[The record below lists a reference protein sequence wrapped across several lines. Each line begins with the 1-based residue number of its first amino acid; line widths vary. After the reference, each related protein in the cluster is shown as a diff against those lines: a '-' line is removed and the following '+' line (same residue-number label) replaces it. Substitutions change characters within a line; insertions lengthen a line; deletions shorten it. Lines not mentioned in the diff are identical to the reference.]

1 MSRDDRRRALRALR
15 SRRTGRKTR
24 LAAAWGVCAWG
35 LAACGASASK
45 VAQAGDTV
53 AVASSAAAFR
63 VVPVA
68 DHIRSPLSMA
78 FLPNG
83 DLLVT
88 EKEGAL
94 RRVVNGVVSP
104 TSISGVPRVSSG
116 GQGGLHEVAVHPEFA
131 VNKLVYLAYAK
142 ETDGGRATTALAR
155 GRLEGDALVGVQ
167 ELFVAQTNSSA
178 GQHFGGRIAFDGAG
192 HLFLSVGDRGAS
204 PSGDLERHPAQDRS
218 NHQGTIV
225 RLTLDGAVP
234 PDNPFVN
241 TPGVLPEIWSYGHRN
256 PQGLVYDATSGTLWA
271 TEHGPRG
278 GDELNVVMPGR
289 NYGWPVITF
298 GRNYSGTS
306 ITRDTARAGMEQPV
320 TYWVP
325 SIATSG
331 LLRYTGDA
339 FPSWRGNLFV
349 GGLAGEQLARV
360 TVNSTTKTA
369 EETLLRGVVGRI
381 RDVRQGPDGFIY
393 LALDRDGGPG
403 TIVRLEPTR

>member
-1 MSRDDRRRALRALR
+1 MSRRAARRVA
-15 SRRTGRKTR
+15 TTVG
-24 LAAAWGVCAWG
+24 G
-35 LAACGASASK
+35 LLLVACSAACSASSGT
-45 VAQAGDTV
+45 ARGGDTV
-53 AVASSAAAFR
+53 AITSASQSFR

-68 DHIRSPLSMA
+68 DDIRSPLSMA

-83 DLLVT
+83 DLLVA

-94 RRVVNGVVSP
+94 RRVVNGEVSP
-104 TSISGVPRVSSG
+104 TAIGGVPRVYSS
-116 GQGGLHEVAVHPEFA
+116 GQGGLHEVALHPAFA
-131 VNKLVYLAYAK
+131 SNNLVYLAYAK
-142 ETDGGRATTALAR
+142 ETGGGRATTALAR
-155 GRLEGDALVGVQ
+155 GRLEGDALVDVQ

-225 RLTLDGAVP
+225 RLRDDGSVP
-234 PDNPFVN
+234 ADNPFVGQA
-241 TPGVLPEIWSYGHRN
+241 GVLPEIWSYGHRN
-256 PQGLVYDATSGTLWA
+256 PQGLVFDATTGTLWE

-278 GDELNVVMPGR
+278 GDELNVVQPGR

-331 LLRYTGDA
+331 LLLYTGDA
-339 FPSWRGNLFV
+339 FPAWRGTLFV

-360 TVNSTTKTA
+360 TVNGATSTA

-381 RDVRQGPDGFIY
+381 RDVRQGPDGFVY
-393 LALDRDGGPG
+393 LALDRDGGPA
-403 TIVRLEPTR
+403 TIVRLEPGP

>member
-1 MSRDDRRRALRALR
+1 MSTRAARDMAQTAGLLLLVA
-15 SRRTGRKTR
+15 
-24 LAAAWGVCAWG
+24 GV
-35 LAACGASASK
+35 AACGASSSSARG
-45 VAQAGDTV
+45 GDTV
-53 AVASSAAAFR
+53 AISDVSPSYR

-68 DHIRSPLSMA
+68 DDIRSPLSMA

-83 DLLVT
+83 DLLVA
-88 EKEGAL
+88 EKDGAL

-104 TSISGVPRVSSG
+104 TSISGVPPVYSG
-116 GQGGLHEVAVHPEFA
+116 GQGGLHEVALHPEFA
-131 VNKLVYLAYAK
+131 ANSLVYLAHAK
-142 ETDGGRATTALAR
+142 ETGGGRATTVLVR
-155 GRLEGDALVGVQ
+155 GRLDGDALVEVQ

-204 PSGDLERHPAQDRS
+204 PNGDLARHPAQDRS

-225 RLTLDGAVP
+225 RLREDGSVP
-234 PDNPFVN
+234 ADNPFVGEA
-241 TPGVLPEIWSYGHRN
+241 GVLPEIWSYGHRN
-256 PQGLVYDATSGTLWA
+256 PQGLVFDAGTGTLWE

-278 GDELNVVMPGR
+278 GDELNVVRPGR

-306 ITRDTARAGMEQPV
+306 ITSDTARAGMEQPV

-331 LLRYTGDA
+331 LLLYTGDA
-339 FPSWRGNLFV
+339 FPAWRGNLFV

-360 TVNSTTKTA
+360 TVNGTTKVS

-393 LALDRDGGPG
+393 LALDRNGGPG
-403 TIVRLEPTR
+403 TIVRLEPSQVP

>member
-1 MSRDDRRRALRALR
+1 MN
-15 SRRTGRKTR
+15 RRTARRGVATAGR
-24 LAAAWGVCAWG
+24 LLLVACF
-35 LAACGASASK
+35 AACGASSSNARG
-45 VAQAGDTV
+45 GDTL
-53 AVASSAAAFR
+53 AITSASPSYR

-83 DLLVT
+83 DLLVA

-94 RRVVNGVVSP
+94 RRVVNGLVSA
-104 TSISGVPRVSSG
+104 TSISGVPRVYSG
-116 GQGGLHEVAVHPEFA
+116 GQGGLHEVALHPEFA
-131 VNKLVYLAYAK
+131 NNGFVYLAYAK
-142 ETDGGRATTALAR
+142 ETGGGRATTALAR
-155 GRLEGDALVGVQ
+155 GRLEGDALVDVQ

-192 HLFLSVGDRGAS
+192 HLYLSVGDRGAS

-234 PDNPFVN
+234 PDNPFVGQ
-241 TPGVLPEIWSYGHRN
+241 PGVLPEIWSYGHRN
-256 PQGLVYDATSGTLWA
+256 PQGLVFDASTGTLWE

-278 GDELNVVMPGR
+278 GDELNVVLPGR

-331 LLRYTGDA
+331 LLLYTGDA
-339 FPSWRGNLFV
+339 FPAWRGDLFV

-360 TVNSTTKTA
+360 TVNGTTKTA

-381 RDVRQGPDGFIY
+381 RDVRQGPDGFLY
-393 LALDRDGGPG
+393 LALDRDGGAA
-403 TIVRLEPTR
+403 TIVRLEPTGAP

>member
-1 MSRDDRRRALRALR
+1 MAQTAALLLLVA
-15 SRRTGRKTR
+15 S
-24 LAAAWGVCAWG
+24 V
-35 LAACGASASK
+35 AACGASSGGARG
-45 VAQAGDTV
+45 GDTL
-53 AVASSAAAFR
+53 AVTAASQSYR

-68 DHIRSPLSMA
+68 DDIRSPLSMA

-83 DLLVT
+83 DLLVA

-94 RRVVNGVVSP
+94 RRVVNGVASP
-104 TSISGVPRVSSG
+104 ISISGVPPLYSG
-116 GQGGLHEVAVHPEFA
+116 GQGGLHEVALHPEFA
-131 VNKLVYLAYAK
+131 VNNLVYLAHAK
-142 ETDGGRATTALAR
+142 ETGGGRATTVLVRAK
-155 GRLEGDALVGVQ
+155 LEGNALVEVQ
-167 ELFVAQTNSSA
+167 ELFVARTNSSA
-178 GQHFGGRIAFDGAG
+178 GEHFGGRIAFDGAG

-204 PSGDLERHPAQDRS
+204 PRGDLERHPAQDRS

-241 TPGVLPEIWSYGHRN
+241 RPDVLPEIWSYGHRN
-256 PQGLVYDATSGTLWA
+256 PQGLVYDAATGTLWE

-278 GDELNVVMPGR
+278 GDELNVVLPGR

-306 ITRDTARAGMEQPV
+306 ITSDTARAGMEQPV

-331 LLRYTGDA
+331 LALYTGDA
-339 FPSWRGNLFV
+339 FPAWRGNLFV

-360 TVNSTTKTA
+360 TVNGTTKTA

-403 TIVRLEPTR
+403 TIVRLEPER

>member
-1 MSRDDRRRALRALR
+1 VSARTARRVAKAAGGLLLVAFGSACNASSGGARGGD
-15 SRRTGRKTR
+15 T
-24 LAAAWGVCAWG
+24 LAIT
-35 LAACGASASK
+35 SAS
-45 VAQAGDTV
+45 QPY
-53 AVASSAAAFR
+53 R

-68 DHIRSPLSMA
+68 GDIRSPLSMA

-83 DLLVT
+83 DLLVA

-94 RRVVNGVVSP
+94 RRVASGARPP
-104 TSISGVPRVSSG
+104 TTISGVPSVYSG
-116 GQGGLHEVAVHPEFA
+116 GQGGLHEVAPHPEFGT
-131 VNKLVYLAYAK
+131 NGLVYLAYAK
-142 ETDGGRATTALAR
+142 ETGGGRATTALAR
-155 GRLEGDALVGVQ
+155 GRLEGDALVEVQ
-167 ELFVAQTNSSA
+167 ELFVAQTSSSA

-225 RLTLDGAVP
+225 RLREDGSVP
-234 PDNPFVN
+234 PDNPFVGQA
-241 TPGVLPEIWSYGHRN
+241 GVLPEIWSYGHRN
-256 PQGLVYDATSGTLWA
+256 PQGLVFDATTGTLWE

-278 GDELNVVMPGR
+278 GDELNVVLPGR

-331 LLRYTGDA
+331 LLLYTGDA
-339 FPSWRGNLFV
+339 FPSWRGDLFV

-360 TVNSTTKTA
+360 TVTGTVKTA

-403 TIVRLEPTR
+403 TIVRLEPER

>member
-1 MSRDDRRRALRALR
+1 MIAGVARGVARVVVL
-15 SRRTGRKTR
+15 G
-24 LAAAWGVCAWG
+24 AAGV
-35 LAACGASASK
+35 LAACGSSASRSLERGE
-45 VAQAGDTV
+45 ALSATAV
-53 AVASSAAAFR
+53 AVDFR

-68 DHIRSPLSMA
+68 DGLRYPLSMA
-78 FLPNG
+78 FLPDG
-83 DLLVT
+83 SLLVA
-88 EKEGAL
+88 EKHGAL
-94 RRVVNGVVSP
+94 RHVRDGVVSP
-104 TSISGVPRVSSG
+104 TPIAGTPQVYSG
-116 GQGGLHEVAVHPEFA
+116 GQGGLHEVALHPEFA
-131 VNKLVYLAYAK
+131 SNGLVYLAYAK
-142 ETDGGRATTALAR
+142 GTDGGRATTALAR
-155 GRLEGDALVGVQ
+155 GRLDGDSLRDVR
-167 ELFVAQTNSSA
+167 ELFVARTDSRA

-192 HLFLSVGDRGAS
+192 HLFLSIGDRGAS

-225 RLTLDGAVP
+225 RLTLDGDVP

-256 PQGLVYDATSGTLWA
+256 PQGLVYDASTGTLWE

-278 GDELNVVMPGR
+278 GDELNVVRAGA
-289 NYGWPVITF
+289 NYGWPVITY

-306 ITRDTARAGMEQPV
+306 ITSERERAGMEQPV

-331 LLRYTGDA
+331 LLCYTGDA
-339 FPSWRGNLFV
+339 FAAWRGNLFV

-360 TVNSTTKTA
+360 SVEGTRKTG
-369 EETLLRGVVGRI
+369 EETLLRGAVGRI

-403 TIVRLEPTR
+403 TIVRLEPGSTTR

>member
-1 MSRDDRRRALRALR
+1 VSTRAARDVV
-15 SRRTGRKTR
+15 RT
-24 LAAAWGVCAWG
+24 AG
-35 LAACGASASK
+35 LLLLVASVAACGASSGSARG
-45 VAQAGDTV
+45 GDTL
-53 AVASSAAAFR
+53 AITAASPSYR

-68 DHIRSPLSMA
+68 DDIRSPLSMA

-83 DLLVT
+83 DLLVA

-94 RRVVNGVVSP
+94 RRVVNGVASP
-104 TSISGVPRVSSG
+104 TSISGVPRVYRG
-116 GQGGLHEVAVHPEFA
+116 GQGGLHEVALHPEFA
-131 VNKLVYLAYAK
+131 ANNLVYLAHSK
-142 ETDGGRATTALAR
+142 ETGGGRATTVLVR
-155 GRLEGDALVGVQ
+155 GRLEGDALVEVQ

-225 RLTLDGAVP
+225 RLRDDGRVP
-234 PDNPFVN
+234 ADNPFVGQA
-241 TPGVLPEIWSYGHRN
+241 GVLPEIWSYGHRN
-256 PQGLVYDATSGTLWA
+256 PQGLVYDAATGTLWE

-278 GDELNVVMPGR
+278 GDELNVIVPGR

-306 ITRDTARAGMEQPV
+306 ITSDTARAGMTQPV

-331 LLRYTGDA
+331 LVLYSGDA
-339 FPSWRGNLFV
+339 FPQWRGNLFV

-360 TVNSTTKTA
+360 TVSGTMKTG
-369 EETLLRGVVGRI
+369 EETLLRGVVGRV

-403 TIVRLEPTR
+403 TIVRLEPGR

>member
-1 MSRDDRRRALRALR
+1 MIRRAARDVANTSSLLLL
-15 SRRTGRKTR
+15 
-24 LAAAWGVCAWG
+24 LASSV
-35 LAACGASASK
+35 ACSASSGN
-45 VAQAGDTV
+45 ARGGDTL
-53 AVASSAAAFR
+53 AVTEASQSYR

-68 DHIRSPLSMA
+68 DDIRSPLSMA

-104 TSISGVPRVSSG
+104 ASISGVPRVYSG
-116 GQGGLHEVAVHPEFA
+116 GQGGLHEVALHPEFA
-131 VNKLVYLAYAK
+131 VNNLVYLAHAK
-142 ETDGGRATTALAR
+142 ETGGGRATTVLMR
-155 GRLEGDALVGVQ
+155 GRLEGDALVDVQ

-204 PSGDLERHPAQDRS
+204 PSGDLERHPSQDRS

-225 RLTLDGAVP
+225 RLRDDGTVP
-234 PDNPFVN
+234 ADNPFVGEA
-241 TPGVLPEIWSYGHRN
+241 GVLPEIWSYGHRN
-256 PQGLVYDATSGTLWA
+256 PQGLVYDAESGTLWS

-278 GDELNVVMPGR
+278 GDELNVVLPGR

-306 ITRDTARAGMEQPV
+306 ITSDTARAGMEQPV

-331 LLRYTGDA
+331 LLRYSGDA
-339 FPSWRGNLFV
+339 FPAWRGDLFV

-360 TVNSTTKTA
+360 TVNGTTKVS
-369 EETLLRGVVGRI
+369 EETLLRGAVGRI
-381 RDVRQGPDGFIY
+381 RDVRQGPDGYIY

-403 TIVRLEPTR
+403 TIVRLEPSP